1 LQRLSNRIQAVV
13 LPGRGKVAGNNEKRP
28 RGMIRERFQEN
39 STGIA
44 PVLFMPILWLD
55 FSSARA

>member
-1 LQRLSNRIQAVV
+1 
-13 LPGRGKVAGNNEKRP
+13 
-28 RGMIRERFQEN
+28 MIRERFQEN